1 MGKNIL
7 GIESD
12 IAWATPDTWT
22 ELNFGCYEGGENCQN
37 GKYEDPFKS
46 HVSIWEKLNKKILHL
61 GWIIPFFFLII
72 IDYV

>member
-46 HVSIWEKLNKKILHL
+46 HVSI
-61 GWIIPFFFLII
+61 
-72 IDYV
+72 